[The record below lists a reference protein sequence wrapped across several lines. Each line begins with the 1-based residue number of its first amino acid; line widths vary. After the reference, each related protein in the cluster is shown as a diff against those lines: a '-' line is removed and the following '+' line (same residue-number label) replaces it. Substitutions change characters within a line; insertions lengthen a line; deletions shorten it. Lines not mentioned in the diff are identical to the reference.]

1 MTTNLSRA
9 GGDDAIQKH
18 YREQAQKHGLSGTST
33 MEDETVRAREL
44 EMLAQFVGAMAKG
57 RRMQVLDLGCGNG
70 YALEQLEREHPR
82 QNFTGVDFSEELL
95 ALAQK
100 RKLRAKLQQG
110 DARQLP
116 FADASFDVVY
126 TERCLINIMD
136 WEGQQRGLREVYR
149 VLKPGG
155 TYLMI
160 ECFTD
165 ALDRLNRARQD
176 CGLAPIPPAS
186 HNYYFERERFMAAIA
201 PHFDVVD
208 LKRIKGRGGYEFS
221 SNFLSTHYFIS
232 RVLYPAVLKG
242 ELVRNAEFV
251 KFFSFLPPIGD
262 YAPLQAL
269 ALKRKAAPPQ
279 RRRRSRRRKR

>member
-1 MTTNLSRA
+1 MTTNPSRA
-9 GGDDAIQKH
+9 SSDDAIQKH

-33 MEDETVRAREL
+33 MEDETVRTREL

-70 YALEQLEREHPR
+70 YALEHLEREYPR

-116 FADASFDVVY
+116 FPDASFDFVY
-126 TERCLINIMD
+126 SERCLINIMD
-136 WEGQQRGLREVYR
+136 WEGQQRGLREVHR

-176 CGLAPIPPAS
+176 CGLPPIPPAS
-186 HNYYFERERFMAAIA
+186 HNYYFERERFMAAIE
-201 PHFDVVD
+201 PQFDVLD
-208 LKRIKGRGGYEFS
+208 LKRIKGIGGYQFY

-251 KFFSFLPPIGD
+251 KFFSFLPPIGE

-269 ALKRKAAPPQ
+269 ALRRKAAPAQ
-279 RRRRSRRRKR
+279 RRRSKR